1 MSTSAEGSEAVA
13 ETIRTY
19 LGGLPGRGFAEGTL
33 KARKHH
39 LDLFLAWTQSECV
52 LATLSELTFAR
63 AERYVAWLFS
73 LRQSNEAPYAIATQA
88 NRISAVRMLLIWAV
102 RTGRVS
108 GDPFVGLKLPRVPRR
123 LPSSVLSMKE
133 AEVVLGVVRLD
144 TECGLR
150 DRAIMEVFFSTG
162 VRRTELTDLNVGD
175 VDVERETLWIRS
187 GKGGKGRVIP
197 IGRRAL
203 HWIAR
208 YVQSVRSKHAAP
220 GAVPLFLSRRGR
232 RLTPK
237 LLTVTMRAYIVA
249 AGVQKPGSCHIWRHT
264 MATLI
269 HEGGAD
275 IRDVQ
280 EILGHAD
287 LSTTQIYTRVSVR
300 RLSRVH
306 SATHPAER
314 GWRSDGDDQISLVGI
329 RTWDD

>member
-1 MSTSAEGSEAVA
+1 MTTSAEEPESVA
-13 ETIRTY
+13 QTIGAY
-19 LGGLPGRGFAEGTL
+19 LEGLPGRGFATGTL
-33 KARKHH
+33 TARKHH
-39 LDLFLAWTQSECV
+39 LKLFLEWTCSESG
-52 LATLSELTFAR
+52 LETLRALTFAR
-63 AERYVAWLFS
+63 ADRYVAWLFS
-73 LRQSNEAPYAIATQA
+73 RRQSNGNPYTNATQA
-88 NRISAVRMLLIWAV
+88 IRISAVRLLLTWAV

-108 GDPFVGLKLPRVPRR
+108 GDPFAGLELPRVPRR
-123 LPSSVLSMKE
+123 LPSSVLSMRE
-133 AEVVLGVVRLD
+133 AEMVLATARLD

-150 DRAIMEVFFSTG
+150 DRAIMEVFYSTG
-162 VRRTELTDLNVGD
+162 VRRAELTDLNIGD

-203 HWIAR
+203 YWIAR
-208 YVQSVRSKHAAP
+208 YVQAVRSRYAAP
-220 GAVPLFLSRRGR
+220 GVVSLFLSRRGR

-237 LLTVTMRAYIVA
+237 LLTVKMRSYIVA
-249 AGVQKPGSCHIWRHT
+249 AGVQKSGSCHIWRHT

-280 EILGHAD
+280 EMLGHAD

-314 GWRSDGDDQISLVGI
+314 DWRSDGDDQISLVGI
-329 RTWDD
+329 RTLEE

>member
-1 MSTSAEGSEAVA
+1 MTTSAEAPESVA
-13 ETIRTY
+13 QSIGAY
-19 LGGLPGRGFAEGTL
+19 LESLPGRGFASGTV
-33 KARKHH
+33 KAREHH
-39 LDLFLAWTQSECV
+39 LNLFREWTCSECG
-52 LATLSELTFAR
+52 LQTLSELTFAR
-63 AERYVAWLFS
+63 ADRFVAWLFS
-73 LRQSNEAPYAIATQA
+73 LRQFNDTPYTNATQA

-102 RTGRVS
+102 RTGRVG
-108 GDPFVGLKLPRVPRR
+108 GDPFVGIELPRVPRR
-123 LPSSVLSMKE
+123 LPSSVLSMRE
-133 AEVVLGVVRLD
+133 AEMVLATARLD

-150 DRAIMEVFFSTG
+150 DRAIMEVFYSTG

-175 VDVERETLWIRS
+175 VDIERETLWIRN

-208 YVQSVRSKHAAP
+208 YVQAVRSKRVAP
-220 GAVPLFLSRRGR
+220 GVVPLFLSRRGR

-237 LLTVTMRAYIVA
+237 LLTVKMRTYIVA
-249 AGVQKPGSCHIWRHT
+249 AGIQKPGSCHIWRHT
-264 MATLI
+264 TATLM

-280 EILGHAD
+280 EMLGHAD

-314 GWRSDGDDQISLVGI
+314 DWRSEGDDQISLVGI
-329 RTWDD
+329 RTLDE